1 MEWNV
6 LNDNIVKVKENLI
19 KNDIS
24 SAYNIILNHFFN
36 SNRNV
41 YITNDNEQIIG
52 IINYKNFITNKYT
65 LKDMIL
71 KDYIYV
77 HSNADDKNIEKSF
90 SKFDLEYLPVLDFNK
105 HILYEL
111 KLIQND
117 NKLWIN
123 KKRWDSLYKN
133 NKKISKALEQLE
145 FKKIYIMGTLKSKVY
160 NYIVINTKYN
170 CFKIDSNK
178 EEFISKIN
186 EKDSIIID
194 TDNINNDYRR
204 WLVDLQKYN
213 MNNEIGKY
221 ITIKEL
227 CDYSELIYFKEFYN
241 NSCYNTIL
249 FEFQVPEDLTNLSF
263 SEKLRIAF
271 DKHYRYYYSNL
282 SDPEVRKIVKNVLGD
297 MFNTEFINSRN
308 EMTGT
313 ILKNGVCYLADSNN
327 QYCKV
332 INGLRFTANK
342 SKIYTNKI
350 NIFGACIVYGA
361 VVDDEHTIPSLL
373 QEKLNNNNLEYE
385 VNNFGARAI
394 DFYENIRTADTLNIH
409 KNDMFIFVVS
419 PEEKKQL
426 EKVGITDIKK
436 FASAI
441 NKKTSLHD
449 YFMGEPVHCNAK
461 ANEIITEYIFN
472 NIKNLLKSKNQQK
485 NPELVKSSQ
494 LNNNSDY
501 DKNPE
506 LIKYLK
512 YLKSKK
518 RNTPNNGAVMM
529 NCNPFTNGHLK
540 LIEYAS
546 KQVDTLYVFIV
557 QEDKSYFKFI
567 DRFEMAKESCK
578 DLKNVVVL
586 ESGTVFGTFMTFQA
600 YFDKETNDKVE
611 VDASLDIELFAC
623 YVAPLL
629 NISKRFVGD
638 EPIDKVTQQYN
649 RDLMEILPSY
659 NIDVFI
665 VPRFK
670 IDENIISAKTVRK
683 TIEKK
688 DLKLLKKLVPL
699 PTYSIIKNKYLNSNN
714 FSDLTIKTDIKD
726 YLADLSS
733 DSLLIYS
740 PTSLKKVNIDIKKE
754 VTCLSTY
761 DITKDKYKIDKIIDN
776 IPLSIS
782 NIVTLG
788 GGTAIDIGKYIAMQS
803 NKNLI
808 AIPSMLST
816 NVYATDKVA
825 LTINDK
831 KTTLLAKTP
840 NKILVDYD
848 FLKKSSKFNLYGL
861 ADIFS
866 IYTALYDWKL
876 AESYNHENIDSK
888 IYEQAQNL
896 LNDTIYFIKN
906 NSLENIIN
914 NIEKIYYIV
923 GKAGMITNVY
933 GCGRPESGSEHILAK
948 EIEHNINIHH
958 GISVSISII
967 IMSLIQGHSS
977 KEINN
982 CLLKIGI
989 FNNINK
995 LGVTRGLL
1003 FNILKNILPRE
1014 DRYSIVDIYN
1024 RDDKYINN
1032 ILDNYEKIIGGE
1044 K

>member
-77 HSNADDKNIEKSF
+77 HSNADDKNIEKLF
-90 SKFDLEYLPVLDFNK
+90 NKFDIEYLPVLDFNK

-263 SEKLRIAF
+263 SEKLRITF

-373 QEKLNNNNLEYE
+373 QEKLNNSNLEYE

-436 FASAI
+436 FASPI
-441 NKKTSLHD
+441 IKKT
-449 YFMGEPVHCNAK
+449 
-461 ANEIITEYIFN
+461 
-472 NIKNLLKSKNQQK
+472 
-485 NPELVKSSQ
+485 
-494 LNNNSDY
+494 
-501 DKNPE
+501 
-506 LIKYLK
+506 
-512 YLKSKK
+512 
-518 RNTPNNGAVMM
+518 
-529 NCNPFTNGHLK
+529 
-540 LIEYAS
+540 
-546 KQVDTLYVFIV
+546 
-557 QEDKSYFKFI
+557 
-567 DRFEMAKESCK
+567 
-578 DLKNVVVL
+578 
-586 ESGTVFGTFMTFQA
+586 
-600 YFDKETNDKVE
+600 
-611 VDASLDIELFAC
+611 
-623 YVAPLL
+623 
-629 NISKRFVGD
+629 
-638 EPIDKVTQQYN
+638 
-649 RDLMEILPSY
+649 
-659 NIDVFI
+659 
-665 VPRFK
+665 
-670 IDENIISAKTVRK
+670 
-683 TIEKK
+683 
-688 DLKLLKKLVPL
+688 
-699 PTYSIIKNKYLNSNN
+699 
-714 FSDLTIKTDIKD
+714 
-726 YLADLSS
+726 
-733 DSLLIYS
+733 
-740 PTSLKKVNIDIKKE
+740 
-754 VTCLSTY
+754 
-761 DITKDKYKIDKIIDN
+761 
-776 IPLSIS
+776 
-782 NIVTLG
+782 
-788 GGTAIDIGKYIAMQS
+788 
-803 NKNLI
+803 
-808 AIPSMLST
+808 
-816 NVYATDKVA
+816 
-825 LTINDK
+825 
-831 KTTLLAKTP
+831 
-840 NKILVDYD
+840 
-848 FLKKSSKFNLYGL
+848 
-861 ADIFS
+861 
-866 IYTALYDWKL
+866 
-876 AESYNHENIDSK
+876 
-888 IYEQAQNL
+888 
-896 LNDTIYFIKN
+896 
-906 NSLENIIN
+906 
-914 NIEKIYYIV
+914 
-923 GKAGMITNVY
+923 
-933 GCGRPESGSEHILAK
+933 
-948 EIEHNINIHH
+948 
-958 GISVSISII
+958 
-967 IMSLIQGHSS
+967 
-977 KEINN
+977 
-982 CLLKIGI
+982 
-989 FNNINK
+989 
-995 LGVTRGLL
+995 
-1003 FNILKNILPRE
+1003 
-1014 DRYSIVDIYN
+1014 
-1024 RDDKYINN
+1024 
-1032 ILDNYEKIIGGE
+1032 
-1044 K
+1044 